1 MMSRITNFKSI
12 RMKILSGF
20 SIVILLVV
28 ILGVYNFFVTK
39 ESNKNIESMLNNE
52 VQLLIA
58 NDKLVSTIA
67 NRIGTARGYVL
78 FGGDFKDRFN
88 EYTEQ
93 GIQAEKII
101 REIEVTEEFDT
112 LMNRTVEWRKS
123 IASEVFNEYDKGNKD
138 LALKNL
144 EKLTPEAREL
154 MIGYEKLA
162 SESEQKLTELGN
174 DTILNGNRSLNVTS
188 VITALIIGLSIIV
201 GIVTS
206 HFISKPIKMVVERMK
221 QIANGDLRHEPLK
234 TKSIDE
240 IGQLVHSVNSTNE
253 SLLTIV
259 KDMINVSGSV
269 KNRGEQLTQY
279 SDELLAGSQQIATT
293 MEELSAGAEEQAHS
307 SATLNENMGNFS
319 QQIMDVALKGES
331 VKEQSDTMLQ
341 LTENGS
347 HYMEESVQKM
357 ATING
362 KMKQSLLMVKGLDN
376 KTDNISNLVNVIKD
390 IAAQTNL
397 LALNAAIEAAR
408 AGEQGRGFAVVAT
421 EVQKLAE
428 QVSESVTDI
437 TSIVTDIQDESK
449 QVVESLDEGYKLV
462 DEGTNQIKT
471 TGDTFTNL
479 KEAIETVGVQIRS
492 MSSSLYDVLD
502 NTKTINSAIENI
514 ASVSEESAAGVEQVS
529 ATTQQASTSME
540 EVSESAKSLEENAN
554 TLDALIQR
562 FKVN

>member
-319 QQIMDVALKGES
+319 QQIMDVALQGES

-462 DEGTNQIKT
+462 DEGTIQIKT

>member
-1 MMSRITNFKSI
+1 M
-12 RMKILSGF
+12 
-20 SIVILLVV
+20 
-28 ILGVYNFFVTK
+28 Y
-39 ESNKNIESMLNNE
+39 
-52 VQLLIA
+52 
-58 NDKLVSTIA
+58 
-67 NRIGTARGYVL
+67 
-78 FGGDFKDRFN
+78 
-88 EYTEQ
+88 
-93 GIQAEKII
+93 
-101 REIEVTEEFDT
+101 
-112 LMNRTVEWRKS
+112 
-123 IASEVFNEYDKGNKD
+123 KGNKD

-293 MEELSAGAEEQAHS
+293 MEELSAGAEEQAPS

-319 QQIMDVALKGES
+319 QQIMDVALQGES

-462 DEGTNQIKT
+462 DEGTIQIKT

>member
-1 MMSRITNFKSI
+1 M
-12 RMKILSGF
+12 
-20 SIVILLVV
+20 
-28 ILGVYNFFVTK
+28 Y
-39 ESNKNIESMLNNE
+39 
-52 VQLLIA
+52 
-58 NDKLVSTIA
+58 
-67 NRIGTARGYVL
+67 
-78 FGGDFKDRFN
+78 
-88 EYTEQ
+88 
-93 GIQAEKII
+93 
-101 REIEVTEEFDT
+101 
-112 LMNRTVEWRKS
+112 
-123 IASEVFNEYDKGNKD
+123 KGNKD

-319 QQIMDVALKGES
+319 QQIMDVALQGES

-462 DEGTNQIKT
+462 DEGTIQIKT

>member
-293 MEELSAGAEEQAHS
+293 MEELSAGAEEQAPS

-319 QQIMDVALKGES
+319 QQIMDVALQGES

-437 TSIVTDIQDESK
+437 TWIVTDIQDESK

-462 DEGTNQIKT
+462 DEGTIQIKT